1 MPTAKNPALS
11 STTIHG
17 NLTLRRV
24 SEKTNEPITK
34 ETSVQKDG
42 RTEGRKDGWTKPNR
56 TLPVTAGGPTI
67 HNNF

>member
-11 STTIHG
+11 STTTHG

-42 RTEGRKDGWTKPNR
+42 RTEGQKDGWTKPNS
-56 TLPVTAGGPTI
+56 
-67 HNNF
+67 